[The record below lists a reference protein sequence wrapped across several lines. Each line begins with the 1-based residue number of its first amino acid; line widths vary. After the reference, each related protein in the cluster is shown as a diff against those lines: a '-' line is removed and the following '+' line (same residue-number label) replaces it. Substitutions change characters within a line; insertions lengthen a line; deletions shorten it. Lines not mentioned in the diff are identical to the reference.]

1 MSFIFS
7 GSYSTRCASPSNPT
21 SKAPLPPNPSSVESS
36 NPLPG
41 QSSGKT
47 TIKSQSTLFGGQ
59 CDIIVAKSEKLKQ
72 GKAISEKILSVQS
85 CSIVAKQKNPCDD
98 SLPKPVNPRNIPP
111 KPVDPCADNPPKPV
125 DPHADIPP
133 KPVDPH
139 ADIPPKPV
147 DPCADIPPKPV
158 DPCADIP
165 PKPVDPRADIP
176 PKPVD
181 PRADIPPKPVD
192 PCADIPPKPVDP
204 CADIPPKPVDPRADI
219 PPKPVDP
226 RADIPP
232 KPVDP
237 CADIPPKPVDPH
249 ADIPPKPVDPHEPTS
264 KKRKKG
270 GNTPV
275 GGAPVGKEHVGQ
287 IMAVIGPVVDVL
299 FPEGRPPILNALEVS
314 DRDNRLVLEVAQ
326 HLGNFAFIFWM

>member
-1 MSFIFS
+1 MALSFIFS

-111 KPVDPCADNPPKPV
+111 KPVDPCAD
-125 DPHADIPP
+125 
-133 KPVDPH
+133 
-139 ADIPPKPV
+139 IPPKPV

-181 PRADIPPKPVD
+181 PCADIPPKPVDPCADIPSKPVDPRADIPPKPVD

-204 CADIPPKPVDPRADI
+204 CADIPPKPVDPR
-219 PPKPVDP
+219 
-226 RADIPP
+226 
-232 KPVDP
+232 
-237 CADIPPKPVDPH
+237 

-326 HLGNFAFIFWM
+326 HLGNFAFIFWMGLDMKYNLYSKSSVYDGLYLRCFKVTNAL